1 MPNILQDKTPL
12 TYISLFSCAGVGCYG
27 FKMEGFSCV
36 ASVELNQRR
45 LNVQKFNQKCK
56 YSSGYICGDM
66 TADSTKNL
74 VFAEID
80 RWKRKE
86 KLKKL
91 DVLVA
96 TPPCQGISVQNHKK
110 KDEINRNS
118 LVVESVEM
126 VDKIRPKVF
135 VFENVMAFEKTLC
148 ITKDERIMPIG
159 EYIREALGEN
169 YVISSRILNF
179 MNYGSNSS
187 RTRTLVI
194 GVDKA
199 YRETITPYDLFPA
212 YQKEKTLREVV
223 GDFPVLEWGE
233 ISKDDFYHAFRT
245 YDVRMRDWIHDL
257 KEGESAFDNADPLKR
272 PHKLVDGEVVEN
284 IRKNR
289 DKYTRQKWDR
299 FIQCVHT
306 RNDQLAAQNT
316 VHPEQDRVFSIR
328 ELMTMMNIPETFNW
342 VDRPLEVLNAMSDA
356 EKRKLYKEHE
366 TNIRQCLGE
375 AVPTIIMQQIA
386 HNIKTLF
393 GRKLVGSA
401 EINKIIESQKLVER
415 QNLLDFLDANPLG
428 LDVPSLMRIT
438 ELCNAEREKNAAF
451 YTNKFLVN
459 DTVDKLPDF
468 TQPEIRIIEPSGG
481 AGSFVPFL
489 IKKYAYVPHVILD
502 IVDIDPNS
510 IANLKLLLKHIDI
523 PENFTINLIC
533 SDFLYYDS
541 PYRYDLAVGNPPF
554 SKLKQKARDI
564 SFWFFQ
570 NVNQDTNDLAEM
582 FLEKCMFMADCVA
595 LILNKNILSGEEFF
609 PTHNL
614 LRKVKIDS
622 IIDFGRHGFTG
633 VSIETICL
641 IVYPKQKP
649 DETTVYNM
657 KYNKIYHQKQSYIT
671 DKKYP
676 YFIIYRDADFD
687 RVADKLDFNVFTV
700 FRDRQITKQNST
712 KEDGDSRIWV
722 IKGRNI
728 DDDAKG
734 ITHIPEYDTFIDISV
749 AKELNSY
756 IYVNDSNVYLTPNM
770 TYNTRV
776 IKNIPNVIADGSVA
790 VLIPR
795 QKGMALTDAQMAYF
809 SSDEYRKFYI
819 TARNLS
825 TQSINVDKCSVYF
838 YGILKNDSKS
848 IGAVPECS
856 RL

>member
-1 MPNILQDKTPL
+1 MAQNGTNISHR

-36 ASVELNQRR
+36 ATVELSARR
-45 LNVQKFNQKCK
+45 LAVQRYNNKCK
-56 YSSGYICGDM
+56 YASGYICGDM
-66 TADSTKNL
+66 TAQSTKDL

-86 KLKKL
+86 KLKKV

-126 VDKIRPKVF
+126 VEQIRPKVF
-135 VFENVMAFEKTLC
+135 IFENVMAFEKTHC
-148 ITKDERIMPIG
+148 VTKDERIIPIG
-159 EYIREALGEN
+159 EFIREALGEN

-179 MNYGSNSS
+179 MNYGANSS

-199 YRETITPYDLFPA
+199 YKETITPYDLFPE
-212 YQKEKTLREVV
+212 YCKEKTLREIV
-223 GDFPVLEWGE
+223 GDFNALEWGE
-233 ISKDDFYHAFRT
+233 ISQDDFYHAFRT
-245 YDVRMRDWIHDL
+245 YDAKMRDWIHDL

-272 PHKLVDGEVVEN
+272 PHKMVDGKPVEN
-284 IRKNR
+284 VRKNR

-316 VHPEQDRVFSIR
+316 IHPEQDRVFSIR
-328 ELMTMMNIPETFNW
+328 ELMMMMNVPYCFNW
-342 VDRPLEVLNAMSDA
+342 VNQSLELLNNLTDA
-356 EKRKLYKEHE
+356 EKRKVYKENE

-375 AVPTIIMQQIA
+375 AVPTVIMQQIA
-386 HNIKTLF
+386 HRIKDLF
-393 GRKLVGSA
+393 GRKLVGTA
-401 EINKIIESQKLVER
+401 EINKIIETHKLVER
-415 QNLLDFLDANPLG
+415 ENLLSFLDMNPLE
-428 LDVPSLMRIT
+428 LDLPTLMRIT

-451 YTNKFLVN
+451 YTNKYLVN
-459 DTVDKLPDF
+459 DTIDKLPDF
-468 TQPEIRIIEPSGG
+468 SQSELRIIEPSGG

-489 IKKYAYVPHVILD
+489 IRKYAHISHVIID
-502 IVDIDPNS
+502 VVDIDPNS
-510 IANLKLLLKHIDI
+510 IANLKLLLKYLNI
-523 PENFTINLIC
+523 PKNFTINLIC
-533 SDFLYYDS
+533 DDFLHYDV

-554 SKLKQKARDI
+554 SKLKQKTKDI
-564 SFWFFQ
+564 AFWFFH
-570 NVNQDTNDLAEM
+570 NVNQKTNDLAEM
-582 FLEKCMFMADCVA
+582 FLEKCMFIADCVA

-609 PTHNL
+609 PTHDL

-641 IVYPKQKP
+641 LVYPKQKP
-649 DETTVYNM
+649 SKTTVYNM
-657 KYNKIYHQKQSYIT
+657 KYNKVYHQKQSYIS

-676 YFIIYRDADFD
+676 YFIIYRDDEFD
-687 RVADKLDFNVFTV
+687 RVADKLTFGVFSV

-712 KEDGDSRIWV
+712 KEKGENRIWV

-728 DDDAKG
+728 NDDAKG
-734 ITHIPEYDTFIDISV
+734 ITHIPDYDTYIDLNV

-756 IYVNDSNVYLTPNM
+756 IYVNDNAVYLTPNM

-776 IKNIPNVIADGSVA
+776 IRNMPNAIADGSVA
-790 VLIPR
+790 ILIPK
-795 QKGMALTDAQMAYF
+795 QKGMELTDDQMAYF

-825 TQSINVDKCSVYF
+825 TQSINVDRCSVYF
-838 YGILKNDSKS
+838 YGILKQ
-848 IGAVPECS
+848 
-856 RL
+856 